1 MDLLEIMTQIKANE
15 ERRLSEW
22 KAKAYM
28 DHRLSELVAYA
39 VNDPAKMPKIEEA
52 YPFVQMMLI
61 KLRKYRQ
68 KKAIGK
74 KISIIH
80 ETSAADRH
88 LTR

>member
-52 YPFVQMMLI
+52 YQALFMKQAQRI
-61 KLRKYRQ
+61 RQ
-68 KKAIGK
+68 FNEDKKGGVE
-74 KISIIH
+74 S
-80 ETSAADRH
+80 ES
-88 LTR
+88 